1 MRKRILSI
9 PTLAMTVGAA
19 FQLATP
25 VAAGGG
31 GCHAAVH
38 QARAVKV
45 DIVNFCF
52 DPDIIRVAPGQTV
65 TWTNGDQ
72 AEHTV
77 SGVAGSFGNYES
89 IRPGAS
95 VAFTF
100 GRDGLYPFFCAFHP
114 GMVGVVS
121 VGSGSGLGA
130 PSTQPP
136 VAPARVAPAAAE
148 SHNQRPASGLS
159 LYPLALILLG
169 LSAAAGVGFRLARD
183 QLSHR

>member
-1 MRKRILSI
+1 MRKRILAV
-9 PTLAMTVGAA
+9 PTMAMIVGAA

-31 GCHAAVH
+31 GCHVALH

-65 TWTNGDQ
+65 TWTNRDQ

-130 PSTQPP
+130 ASTQPP
-136 VAPARVAPAAAE
+136 LAPVTVAPAAAA
-148 SHNQRPASGLS
+148 SHTQRTASGLS
-159 LYPLALILLG
+159 FYPLALILFG
-169 LSAAAGVGFRLARD
+169 LAAAAGLGFRLVRD
-183 QLSHR
+183 HLSHR